1 MENFSIVRT
10 KYGRGVISNVPFK
23 EGDKVLIAPGIPI
36 NERDLSHNSLLRS
49 YIFDDYKGGYI
60 LALGYGS
67 LFNHD
72 ENPNLTYRP
81 VNGTDIEFV
90 AERNINPG
98 DELFINYG
106 YNPIQHGKELRMNSE
121 QLNKLFSGELS
132 PSQGGVEL
140 VRTTLYDVK
149 EQLFSAPI
157 EVKKAFNQIVEY
169 FDKEGKGMCPDSGCI
184 QPDPENPGKWIII
197 SNKTGEPWKPRYDSE
212 ENAKKALEAYHAN
225 MH

>member
-72 ENPNLTYRP
+72 ENPNITYRP

-106 YNPIQHGKELRMNSE
+106 YISHSTWKGIKNE
-121 QLNKLFSGELS
+121 F
-132 PSQGGVEL
+132 
-140 VRTTLYDVK
+140 RTIK
-149 EQLFSAPI
+149 
-157 EVKKAFNQIVEY
+157 
-169 FDKEGKGMCPDSGCI
+169 
-184 QPDPENPGKWIII
+184 
-197 SNKTGEPWKPRYDSE
+197 
-212 ENAKKALEAYHAN
+212 
-225 MH
+225 